1 MGKVINYIRVSSIDQ
16 NPDRQ
21 IEGLPNADKVF
32 IDKASGVTT
41 KRPELQKLF
50 DYIRPGEGDQINVL
64 SIDRLARNIEDLNK
78 LVKKVVSLGTSITF
92 HKESLIF
99 GNGEDSAMS
108 DLLFN
113 VLGSFAQF
121 ERAMIKER
129 QAEGIAAAKAKGKHM
144 GRPGK
149 LSADQKKEIMVKSKA
164 GQNPSEL
171 SSVYNV
177 SRGTI
182 YNILKKE

>member
-1 MGKVINYIRVSSIDQ
+1 MGTSINYIRVSSVDQ

-21 IEGLPNADKVF
+21 IDGLPQADKMF
-32 IDKASGVTT
+32 IEKASGASTN
-41 KRPELQKLF
+41 RPVLKEMF
-50 DYIRPGEGDQINVL
+50 DYIRPSEGDTINVL

-78 LVKKVVSLGTSITF
+78 LVKRIVALGAKITF
-92 HKESLIF
+92 HKENLTF
-99 GNGEDSAMS
+99 GNGDNSAMS

-113 VLGSFAQF
+113 ILGSFAQF
-121 ERAMIKER
+121 ERSMIRER

-149 LSADQKKEIMVKSKA
+149 LTNDQKAEIKKKDKNGKTPTDLAKEY
-164 GQNPSEL
+164 G
-171 SSVYNV
+171 V

-182 YNILKKE
+182 YNILK